1 MSSCISKDP
10 PSVDVDVNIDVSGC
24 NCCGFLSKKK
34 KKKKVE
40 NNVVTADKV
49 EQTQEVDKTDKKTHR
64 VSTTIVFMRHD
75 ESRSDEE
82 LHSV

>member
-1 MSSCISKDP
+1 MSSCISKEP

-34 KKKKVE
+34 SKKKVDKTS
-40 NNVVTADKV
+40 VKADKV
-49 EQTQEVDKTDKKTHR
+49 EQTQEVAQTDKKAHR